1 MTFVGGRCPPT
12 CRFREGAPVWL
23 IVLPPSRPVGGAVL
37 VEEEEE
43 EEKEEEL
50 SSVGPVG
57 GALLALFPEPAGLVG
72 GAEPA
77 EEEVLLP
84 SVGPVGGA
92 LLAIFPEPAGPVGGA
107 EPAEEE
113 VLPPGPVVG
122 ALLALFPGPARLM
135 GGAVLASGYGRGGM
149 GVAVSLVKDGY
160 RLLAVPLKSPTPQNS
175 SRSACEAAPCCC
187 ALDGAALALS
197 FAFKK
202 NLLGRKKAAESPS
215 PRGRMEAAPGG
226 AAALTRE
233 PAPTQPQGL
242 GCRFG
247 S

>member
-1 MTFVGGRCPPT
+1 M
-12 CRFREGAPVWL
+12 
-23 IVLPPSRPVGGAVL
+23 
-37 VEEEEE
+37 
-43 EEKEEEL
+43 
-50 SSVGPVG
+50 
-57 GALLALFPEPAGLVG
+57 
-72 GAEPA
+72 
-77 EEEVLLP
+77 
-84 SVGPVGGA
+84 
-92 LLAIFPEPAGPVGGA
+92 
-107 EPAEEE
+107 
-113 VLPPGPVVG
+113 
-122 ALLALFPGPARLM
+122 ALFPGPARLM

-202 NLLGRKKAAESPS
+202 NLLGRKQAAESPS

-226 AAALTRE
+226 AA
-233 PAPTQPQGL
+233 PTQPQGL